1 MRVFLTG
8 ATGFIGRALSLRL
21 VGAGHQVTAW
31 VRDGTR
37 ARTLIGPDIALASTR
52 EGSNIRSEIEGADAV
67 VNLAGEPVFGGR
79 WTPARKHALVE
90 SRVNLT
96 REITQAIA
104 ASSKHPAVLISA
116 SAVGYYGDR
125 GDQFVEDDAAAGDD
139 FLATLSRNWEGAAVD
154 ARGSGV
160 RVFIPRIGIV
170 LGADGGALARMLAP
184 FRLGF
189 GGPIGSG
196 RQFVPWIH
204 LHDMV
209 EVLATALE
217 DERFS
222 GPMIASAPNPVTNR
236 DLAKVIGK
244 LLHRPTFMTAPALAL
259 KLALG
264 EAAAMLL
271 TGQRVRP
278 GRLEQAGFSWHF
290 PTIEAALGDI
300 LKDNYPLIQ
309 RIDEATPRP
318 SAPSNSNYLAD
329 HQARFVL
336 TQKTKVDAPIEEI
349 FRFFSEPQNLG
360 VMTPTSM
367 QFRMVG
373 AMPAQMRRGVRID
386 YQVRLGPMPL
396 DWRTY
401 IEAWEPPRLFADSQE
416 SGPYSCWWHE
426 HHFEA
431 DGDRTRME
439 DRVYYCPPLGPFG
452 VVANA
457 LFVAPALRNIFAY
470 RTQAMRLR
478 FPGARISD
486 RTRPAT
492 LSE

>member
-1 MRVFLTG
+1 MKLDRLGRMNHASLITG

-52 EGSNIRSEIEGADAV
+52 EGSNIRSEIERADAV

-116 SAVGYYGDR
+116 SAVGYYGNR

-139 FLATLSRNWEGAAVD
+139 FLATLCRNWEGAAVD

-184 FRLGF
+184 MGF

-244 LLHRPTFMTAPALAL
+244 LLHRPTFI
-259 KLALG
+259 
-264 EAAAMLL
+264 
-271 TGQRVRP
+271 RR
-278 GRLEQAGFSWHF
+278 F
-290 PTIEAALGDI
+290 
-300 LKDNYPLIQ
+300 N
-309 RIDEATPRP
+309 
-318 SAPSNSNYLAD
+318 PSNRLLCAW
-329 HQARFVL
+329 AR
-336 TQKTKVDAPIEEI
+336 
-349 FRFFSEPQNLG
+349 
-360 VMTPTSM
+360 
-367 QFRMVG
+367 
-373 AMPAQMRRGVRID
+373 
-386 YQVRLGPMPL
+386 
-396 DWRTY
+396 
-401 IEAWEPPRLFADSQE
+401 
-416 SGPYSCWWHE
+416 
-426 HHFEA
+426 
-431 DGDRTRME
+431 
-439 DRVYYCPPLGPFG
+439 
-452 VVANA
+452 
-457 LFVAPALRNIFAY
+457 
-470 RTQAMRLR
+470 
-478 FPGARISD
+478 
-486 RTRPAT
+486 
-492 LSE
+492 